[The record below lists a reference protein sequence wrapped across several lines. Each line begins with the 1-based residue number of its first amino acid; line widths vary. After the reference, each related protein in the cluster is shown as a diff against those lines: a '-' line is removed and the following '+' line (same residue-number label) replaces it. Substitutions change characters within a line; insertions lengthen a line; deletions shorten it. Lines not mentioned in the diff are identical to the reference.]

1 MGQGIVIPIQAVVE
15 ISEGNLQRAEIFDV
29 VRFLKRRTGAL
40 VKSKGI
46 TIPAKVYEVVH
57 LPDECAANFTAQSG
71 FLEKLDSLFKVS
83 LRLCR
88 LSYGIEN
95 LSPGPFGIGPGERCI
110 HQFSDVQVR
119 FREDLCQI

>member
-46 TIPAKVYEVVH
+46 AIPAKVYEVVH

-71 FLEKLDSLFKVS
+71 LLEKLDRLFKVS

-88 LSYGIEN
+88 LS
-95 LSPGPFGIGPGERCI
+95 
-110 HQFSDVQVR
+110 
-119 FREDLCQI
+119 